1 MAKDILDEELEK
13 SKGLMLFLGLPLLI
27 FVISGFLI
35 TGIKANPTITNFWI
49 LLGKFALT
57 EDIVLSIIWT
67 WALKSGTGFKD
78 LLVSFLAATIIA
90 TIFVALCN
98 ILWVVLCAFSA

>member
-1 MAKDILDEELEK
+1 MAKDILDEDLATV
-13 SKGLMLFLGLPLLI
+13 LFLGLPMVI

-35 TGIKANPTITNFWI
+35 TGINANPTITNFWI

-98 ILWVVLCAFSA
+98 IIWVVLCAFSA